1 MKEQEQF
8 LGKEGFIWWTG
19 IVEDRQ
25 DPLRLGRCRVRC
37 VGWHPNDKI
46 RVPTAN
52 LPWAQLMLPTNNPH
66 PYPPKE
72 GDMVF
77 GFFLDG
83 DSGQDPVILGVFPSI
98 PLQEPNPQEAF
109 NDPRTQEELN
119 IAPIK
124 PTGAPYDDDGKP
136 TKVVPANATANN
148 YPRNLDE
155 PTTSRLARNETAN
168 TESAVLFKLGRI
180 EANNTSSVEP
190 VPSYNA
196 TYPYNKVYESES
208 GHVMEFDDTR
218 DNERIHLYHRAGSY
232 MEFNPNGDR
241 VERIQRDKFT
251 VVVKDESVLIQ
262 GDVNIQV
269 DGDYNLNVTGD
280 VKINGQTINLNN
292 GSQGAARI
300 GDTVADVDPVG
311 DGTISSGSGTVKIGG

>member
-1 MKEQEQF
+1 
-8 LGKEGFIWWTG
+8 
-19 IVEDRQ
+19 
-25 DPLRLGRCRVRC
+25 
-37 VGWHPNDKI
+37 
-46 RVPTAN
+46 
-52 LPWAQLMLPTNNPH
+52 
-66 PYPPKE
+66 
-72 GDMVF
+72 
-77 GFFLDG
+77 
-83 DSGQDPVILGVFPSI
+83 
-98 PLQEPNPQEAF
+98 
-109 NDPRTQEELN
+109 
-119 IAPIK
+119 
-124 PTGAPYDDDGKP
+124 
-136 TKVVPANATANN
+136 
-148 YPRNLDE
+148 
-155 PTTSRLARNETAN
+155 
-168 TESAVLFKLGRI
+168 
-180 EANNTSSVEP
+180 
-190 VPSYNA
+190 
-196 TYPYNKVYESES
+196 VYESES

-251 VVVKDESVLIQ
+251 VVVKDESVLIR